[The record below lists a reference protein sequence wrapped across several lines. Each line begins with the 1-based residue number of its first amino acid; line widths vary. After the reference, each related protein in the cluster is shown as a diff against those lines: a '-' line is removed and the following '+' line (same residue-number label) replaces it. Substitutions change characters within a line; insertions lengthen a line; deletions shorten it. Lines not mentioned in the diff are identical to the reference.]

1 MSKFNSDRA
10 RRAIA
15 ILVGLAALG
24 TEAGCTTTGHDLVRD
39 GTVTVEDVASR
50 HARFSR
56 VTITREGSATM
67 IDGELTR
74 LPPAPYV
81 VPGRVELQLIGPG
94 QDLLYQVTTDY
105 HRKDKRYHRLWF
117 LLRVPMAPPAGS
129 TVRLLHRP
137 RGLSPED
144 NA

>member
-1 MSKFNSDRA
+1 
-10 RRAIA
+10 
-15 ILVGLAALG
+15 
-24 TEAGCTTTGHDLVRD
+24 
-39 GTVTVEDVASR
+39 
-50 HARFSR
+50 
-56 VTITREGSATM
+56 M

-117 LLRVPMAPPAGS
+117 HVRVPVAPQAGS

-137 RGLSPED
+137 KGLHPVAKTVAQVTASPPSLACRIGETP
-144 NA
+144 